1 MQRNYQLAP
10 HCKPGRE
17 HSPRTMQTPCAAPQA
32 EGLDKPAGEP
42 VPVPAAAGA
51 AAALAAGASSGA
63 AAAEGGCRGSRAA
76 APPSPSAAAAGWTGL
91 ASCCLAQ
98 RSLLGPAWNH
108 LGRGAGSAG
117 RSWAVEGAPPGC
129 TPTVPGGLREPAGTA
144 AGGRWEALCISWPVH
159 IPKIHS
165 KRKC

>member
-1 MQRNYQLAP
+1 MR
-10 HCKPGRE
+10 
-17 HSPRTMQTPCAAPQA
+17 QTPCAAPQA

-51 AAALAAGASSGA
+51 AAGAALAAGASSGA
-63 AAAEGGCRGSRAA
+63 AAAEGGSRGSRAA

-108 LGRGAGSAG
+108 LKTTQNKNASSAFP
-117 RSWAVEGAPPGC
+117 RSAS
-129 TPTVPGGLREPAGTA
+129 GT
-144 AGGRWEALCISWPVH
+144 EHC
-159 IPKIHS
+159 
-165 KRKC
+165 